1 MYTMY
6 TQQQKKGIMCVKE
19 KDFWLVVNWA
29 DNTNKENWLAYR
41 HELDFLETESNSGEK
56 LLSYPTS
63 VDFCHVN
70 FAPWI
75 VNSSS
80 SNPGKKFREK
90 SFFYPPPLLLLT
102 SIIKKK
108 TSLRVKIGFG
118 FEGHDDG
125 ERARVRC
132 VAVGTVVKVQIWKLK
147 MECYLSHREWNMK
160 SYFKQNFSFFF
171 GWNDS
176 IGSGNDYNV

>member
-90 SFFYPPPLLLLT
+90 SFFSPP
-102 SIIKKK
+102 S
-108 TSLRVKIGFG
+108 SSSR
-118 FEGHDDG
+118 
-125 ERARVRC
+125 
-132 VAVGTVVKVQIWKLK
+132 Q
-147 MECYLSHREWNMK
+147 
-160 SYFKQNFSFFF
+160 
-171 GWNDS
+171 
-176 IGSGNDYNV
+176 